1 MEHTSG
7 LGVFSVWMK
16 MVRLLVGDSPFTPVA
31 ATGCWFGLSVG
42 RRRVSEAV
50 MVGRRAALD
59 TLLQGLK
66 TAGLIDLEMGLE
78 TRALERARRNM
89 FVDVELTD
97 ILVLECEITRPK

>member
-1 MEHTSG
+1 
-7 LGVFSVWMK
+7 MK
-16 MVRLLVGDSPFTPVA
+16 IVRLLVGDNPFTPVA
-31 ATGCWFGLSVG
+31 AIGCWFGLRVG

-66 TAGLIDLEMGLE
+66 TAGLMDLEMELE

-89 FVDVELTD
+89 VVDVELTD
-97 ILVLECEITRPK
+97 ILVLKCEVTRPK